1 MFPPNGPRS
10 PSATSLSVRQSSTC
24 TTPKTSTA
32 SRWKSELRRE
42 LLARFPSTSSP
53 PSACVPKSSASRSTV
68 AQQSFM
74 SRRVASTSMSSC
86 AFPCP
91 PDHTRC
97 AYASKTIL
105 DSPTIPPCPFSEPVP
120 RACGSCPRLGHP
132 PAIASR
138 SACPASR
145 GASTASPPGTPHRL
159 SSSPVPSSQ
168 KGPLG
173 ELILSWSFRRTEP
186 SSSPIDDFH
195 SIRPRVQGALNRG
208 LREERFFAT
217 IRTTRA
223 AIPLLALQMLRE
235 LSGRLV
241 HGNLPIARPS
251 L

>member
-97 AYASKTIL
+97 AYASKIVLEAYAQRVWSGGQGNAHEDMLVDATRL
-105 DSPTIPPCPFSEPVP
+105 DMKLCCATVERDAEDF
-120 RACGSCPRLGHP
+120 
-132 PAIASR
+132 
-138 SACPASR
+138 
-145 GASTASPPGTPHRL
+145 GT
-159 SSSPVPSSQ
+159 Q
-168 KGPLG
+168 ADG
-173 ELILSWSFRRTEP
+173 
-186 SSSPIDDFH
+186 
-195 SIRPRVQGALNRG
+195 G
-208 LREERFFAT
+208 LE
-217 IRTTRA
+217 
-223 AIPLLALQMLRE
+223 
-235 LSGRLV
+235 V
-241 HGNLPIARPS
+241 DGNLARSS
-251 L
+251 LRSSDFQRDAVDVFGVVQVEL